1 MNLSLDQMED
11 ISYLRDQE
19 AFKNI
24 LKSIEMEIAYTLDCM
39 DAFDDNIDVKL
50 LPYLKALRKIL
61 FLLKIYPDTIAEEL
75 KKYRESILQ
84 DGIDDILMRK
94 PSNLQLKAL
103 ESYYKERFKEQK
115 KEMEKVV

>member
-1 MNLSLDQMED
+1 MNLTIDEMED
-11 ISYLRDQE
+11 ISYLRDQT
-19 AFKNI
+19 AYTNI
-24 LKSIEMEIAYTLDCM
+24 LKSIESEITYTLDCI
-39 DAFDDNIDVKL
+39 DSFDDNIDVKL

-61 FLLKIYPDTIAEEL
+61 FLLKMYPDTIAEEL

-103 ESYYKERFKEQK
+103 EAYYKERK
-115 KEMEKVV
+115 KELEK